1 MVTRSR
7 DCHSARMRVRWGQTL
22 EGIHFAGA
30 TSIPGPSGGPARPD
44 GCRGMTADVVGDY
57 RVASYP
63 LVRGARSQVPDGK
76 HHAYLEQAKTTV
88 CGFGLGE
95 MQRFS
100 GLRFIASPPSARCS
114 MCDRI
119 VRAAAR

>member
-1 MVTRSR
+1 
-7 DCHSARMRVRWGQTL
+7 
-22 EGIHFAGA
+22 
-30 TSIPGPSGGPARPD
+30 
-44 GCRGMTADVVGDY
+44 MTGRRLSDY

-63 LVRGARSQVPDGK
+63 LIRGAHAQVPEGK
-76 HHAYLEQAKTTV
+76 HHAYLEQAKATV

-100 GLRFIASPPSARCS
+100 GLRFSASPPSARCT